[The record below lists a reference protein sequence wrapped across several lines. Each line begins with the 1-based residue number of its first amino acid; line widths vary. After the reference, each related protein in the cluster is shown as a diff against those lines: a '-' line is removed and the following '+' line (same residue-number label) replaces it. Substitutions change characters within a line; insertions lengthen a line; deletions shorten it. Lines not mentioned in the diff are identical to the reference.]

1 MSCKENILSSYDNL
15 RSDYFKIH
23 KNPKQQTPK
32 SSKIIYQTPTPP
44 DSPLLTLLTPD
55 TPCCQNHA
63 QDHSHDPEISI
74 FQDHHIKLTNEDIQS
89 LQKVQAVISI
99 EGEP

>member
-15 RSDYFKIH
+15 RSEYFKIH
-23 KNPKQQTPK
+23 KKPKQQTPK
-32 SSKIIYQTPTPP
+32 SSKIIYQTPTPR
-44 DSPLLTLLTPD
+44 DTPLQTLLIPD
-55 TPCCQNHA
+55 TPYCQNH
-63 QDHSHDPEISI
+63 DHDPEISI
-74 FQDHHIKLTNEDIQS
+74 FQDNHIKLTNEDIQS

>member
-15 RSDYFKIH
+15 RSEYFKSH
-23 KNPKQQTPK
+23 KKPKQETPK
-32 SSKIIYQTPTPP
+32 SSKIIYQTPTLP
-44 DSPLLTLLTPD
+44 DTPLTLPTTD

-63 QDHSHDPEISI
+63 HDHSNDPEISI

-89 LQKVQAVISI
+89 LQKVQTVISI
-99 EGEP
+99 EGES